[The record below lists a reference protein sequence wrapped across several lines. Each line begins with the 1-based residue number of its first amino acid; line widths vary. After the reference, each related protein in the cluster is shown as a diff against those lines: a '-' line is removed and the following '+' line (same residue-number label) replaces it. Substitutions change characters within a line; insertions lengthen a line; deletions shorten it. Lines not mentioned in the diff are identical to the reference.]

1 MKRFAVL
8 LLALAMTVCCALP
21 AFAAGTIE
29 VTEDVSVSD
38 DYDWTRFKGQNV
50 AINVYNWGEYISN
63 GSDDSVD
70 VVAAF
75 EKLTGD
81 NKELLIIPGANHTDL
96 YDQIDVIP
104 FEKLKAFFEEY
115 LK

>member
-8 LLALAMTVCCALP
+8 LLALAMMVCCALP

-50 AINVYNWGEYISN
+50 AINVYNWGEYISPTVRTTAWMWCLRL
-63 GSDDSVD
+63 SSS
-70 VVAAF
+70 
-75 EKLTGD
+75 
-81 NKELLIIPGANHTDL
+81 PSSR
-96 YDQIDVIP
+96 
-104 FEKLKAFFEEY
+104 
-115 LK
+115 

>member
-8 LLALAMTVCCALP
+8 LLALAMMVCCALP
-21 AFAAGTIE
+21 AFAVGTIE

-63 GSDDSVD
+63 GSDDSVMWCLRLSSSL
-70 VVAAF
+70 ASR
-75 EKLTGD
+75 
-81 NKELLIIPGANHTDL
+81 
-96 YDQIDVIP
+96 
-104 FEKLKAFFEEY
+104 
-115 LK
+115 